1 MPCFDTAVH
10 LADLL
15 GSELGPSAWIDI
27 TQERIDRFAAAAD
40 DPQWIHVDPA
50 RAAEGPFGTT
60 IAHGFLTLALV
71 VPMLYELLPA
81 TGGMAINYGVDRVRF
96 PAPVPC
102 GSRIRG
108 RLRVD
113 DVSEVRDG
121 SQLRIV
127 ATVEREGTDKP
138 VCVAEVIVR
147 IVF

>member
-1 MPCFDTAVH
+1 VPCFDTAVH

-27 TQERIDRFAAAAD
+27 TQERIDRFAAATD

-127 ATVEREGTDKP
+127 ATVEREGADKP

>member
-127 ATVEREGTDKP
+127 ATVEREGADKP